1 MSGDIR
7 SLRKTC
13 CLIRR
18 PLVNVTRA
26 RTASILSVL
35 NEKDSRPTKLQTSTR
50 LSVSCCGR
58 SSIRHRLLKPFA
70 AKACRRKSKSSWISS
85 SRPNVE
91 SSSKY
96 GLIAGNGRFPFLVLQ
111 AARSQGIEM
120 VVAAIKE
127 ETFPEIEK
135 HAATVHWM
143 SLGQLGKLIKTF
155 KAEGVTRAIMAGQ
168 VKHKQIFSSIIP
180 DLKMIQLL
188 ASLATKNTDSLIG
201 GVAKLLENEG
211 IQLMDSTSFL
221 RPLLPEP
228 GVLTRRSPT
237 EDEKHDLDYGYK
249 IAREL
254 GRLDLGQSV
263 AICEG
268 ACVALEAMEGT
279 DAVIKRG
286 ASLVSGRMLRI
297 VKLAKP
303 NQDLRFDVPVI
314 GRATVQLMT
323 RLNVS
328 ALAIE
333 ARKTLMIDREDLIR
347 DADAGGITIVAVE

>member
-1 MSGDIR
+1 M
-7 SLRKTC
+7 
-13 CLIRR
+13 
-18 PLVNVTRA
+18 A
-26 RTASILSVL
+26 
-35 NEKDSRPTKLQTSTR
+35 
-50 LSVSCCGR
+50 
-58 SSIRHRLLKPFA
+58 
-70 AKACRRKSKSSWISS
+70 SS
-85 SRPNVE
+85 SR
-91 SSSKY
+91 Y
-96 GLIAGNGRFPFLVLQ
+96 GLIAGNGKFPFLVLE

-127 ETFPEIEK
+127 EAFPEIEH
-135 HAATVHWM
+135 HAQRVHWM

-155 KAEGVTRAIMAGQ
+155 KSEGVSRAIMAGQ
-168 VKHKQIFSSIIP
+168 VKHKQIFSSIVP

-201 GVAKLLENEG
+201 GVAKMLENEG
-211 IQLMDSTSFL
+211 IHLIDSTSFL

-237 EDEKHDLDYGYK
+237 ENEKHDLDYGYK

-263 AICEG
+263 AVCDG

-279 DAVIKRG
+279 DAIIERA

-314 GRATVQLMT
+314 GRATVQLMA
-323 RLNVS
+323 RLKVS

-333 ARKTLMIDREDLIR
+333 ARKTLMIDREEVIR
-347 DADAGGITIVAVE
+347 DADAADITIVAVE

>member
-1 MSGDIR
+1 
-7 SLRKTC
+7 
-13 CLIRR
+13 
-18 PLVNVTRA
+18 
-26 RTASILSVL
+26 
-35 NEKDSRPTKLQTSTR
+35 
-50 LSVSCCGR
+50 
-58 SSIRHRLLKPFA
+58 
-70 AKACRRKSKSSWISS
+70 
-85 SRPNVE
+85 VE

-96 GLIAGNGRFPFLVLQ
+96 GLIAGNGKFPFLVLQ

-127 ETFPEIEK
+127 ETFPEIEQ
-135 HAATVHWM
+135 HAKTVHWM

-155 KAEGVTRAIMAGQ
+155 KAEGVSDAIMAGQ
-168 VKHKQIFSSIIP
+168 VKHKQIFSSIVP

-201 GVAKLLENEG
+201 GVAKMLENEG
-211 IQLMDSTSFL
+211 IHLIDSTSFL

-228 GVLTRRSPT
+228 GVLTRRSPS
-237 EDEKHDLDYGYK
+237 EEEKRDLDYGYR

-263 AICEG
+263 AVSDG

-279 DAVIKRG
+279 DAIIERA
-286 ASLVSGRMLRI
+286 ASLLNGRMLRV

-314 GRATVQLMT
+314 GRGTVQLMA
-323 RLNVS
+323 RLKVS

-347 DADAGGITIVAVE
+347 DADAANITIVAVE

>member
-1 MSGDIR
+1 
-7 SLRKTC
+7 
-13 CLIRR
+13 
-18 PLVNVTRA
+18 
-26 RTASILSVL
+26 VL
-35 NEKDSRPTKLQTSTR
+35 E
-50 LSVSCCGR
+50 
-58 SSIRHRLLKPFA
+58 
-70 AKACRRKSKSSWISS
+70 
-85 SRPNVE
+85 
-91 SSSKY
+91 
-96 GLIAGNGRFPFLVLQ
+96 

-127 ETFPEIEK
+127 ETFPEIEN
-135 HAATVHWM
+135 HAQRVHWM

-155 KAEGVTRAIMAGQ
+155 KSEGVSRAIMAGQ
-168 VKHKQIFSSIIP
+168 VKHKQIFSSIVP

-201 GVAKLLENEG
+201 GVAKMLENEG
-211 IQLMDSTSFL
+211 IHLIDSTSFL

-228 GVLTRRSPT
+228 GVLTRRAPT
-237 EDEKHDLDYGYK
+237 EDEKRDLDYGYK

-263 AICEG
+263 AVCDG

-279 DAVIKRG
+279 DAIIERA
-286 ASLVSGRMLRI
+286 ASLGGGRMLRI

-314 GRATVQLMT
+314 GRATVQLMA
-323 RLNVS
+323 RLKVS

-333 ARKTLMIDREDLIR
+333 ARKTLMIDREDVIR
-347 DADAGGITIVAVE
+347 DADAADITIVAVE